1 MKPQSIQQE
10 ILLVLGTSFSAR
22 ECAEK
27 DGAGETNNFSEKEK
41 LERACWNGLLHEML
55 PEIFEL
61 AAGYEK
67 IYLWRIKTASH
78 FLELE
83 LGQFNNCSDAY
94 FSIDPYCFLDTES
107 FS

>member
-1 MKPQSIQQE
+1 MKQQAIQQE

-27 DGAGETNNFSEKEK
+27 DSNTTLLSDKER

-55 PEIFEL
+55 PEIFEEADGDERL
-61 AAGYEK
+61 
-67 IYLWRIKTASH
+67 YLWRIKTSSN

-83 LGQFNNCSDAY
+83 LGQINYYMDAY
-94 FSIDPYCFLDTES
+94 FSIDPYSFLATES
-107 FS
+107 LS